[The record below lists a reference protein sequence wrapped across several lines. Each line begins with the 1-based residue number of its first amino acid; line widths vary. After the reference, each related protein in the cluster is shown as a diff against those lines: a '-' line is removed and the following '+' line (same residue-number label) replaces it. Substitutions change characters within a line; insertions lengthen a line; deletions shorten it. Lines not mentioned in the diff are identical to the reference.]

1 MLTWCLN
8 KSDDMVINDISPCQV
23 FRWRRR
29 APVPPPFH
37 PRPRADGPCWPICH
51 RVQRHLLPRTG
62 RLERESHEKDDLKI
76 SRKITKDMK
85 NLLKCLI
92 KCLIK
97 WIKSNRKSKCSIKIL
112 AVLWQEGFRGEAYR
126 GVRAISSEDIENGSE
141 PWEILRTPS
150 SKHHRVVRISSGL
163 SLRRCHH
170 HHEGLL
176 YSCIS
181 SNHQRKWWGRG
192 MQLVTKETGRWEL
205 PRSREKG
212 SGLEHSMNKQH
223 GLFFRMQPLEIR
235 NLPVFQQ

>member
-1 MLTWCLN
+1 MILEWFLTICAFVLCGMMTWCL
-8 KSDDMVINDISPCQV
+8 KTSDDMVINDISPCQV

-29 APVPPPFH
+29 APVPPRFH

-126 GVRAISSEDIENGSE
+126 GVRAISSEDIENGA
-141 PWEILRTPS
+141 
-150 SKHHRVVRISSGL
+150 
-163 SLRRCHH
+163 SL
-170 HHEGLL
+170 
-176 YSCIS
+176 
-181 SNHQRKWWGRG
+181 
-192 MQLVTKETGRWEL
+192 
-205 PRSREKG
+205 EK
-212 SGLEHSMNKQH
+212 S
-223 GLFFRMQPLEIR
+223 
-235 NLPVFQQ
+235 